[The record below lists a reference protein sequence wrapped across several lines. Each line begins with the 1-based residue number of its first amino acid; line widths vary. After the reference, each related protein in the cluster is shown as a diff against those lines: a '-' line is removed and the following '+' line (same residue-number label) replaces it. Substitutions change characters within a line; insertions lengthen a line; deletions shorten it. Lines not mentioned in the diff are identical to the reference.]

1 MVGEVAFLVPASH
14 GREGITCLMEETE
27 KEIPQGVARKS
38 FSATTASF
46 PFGGELDGPFLTLNA
61 AVSATLFT

>member
-46 PFGGELDGPFLTLNA
+46 HASKLA
-61 AVSATLFT
+61 SI